1 MTDRSANFGDRSADH
16 KFLISQRL
24 DRDDRHH
31 VNGPNNQIEQLVTSK
46 AEEEEPWLKSLNNNI
61 GRQYWEFD
69 QNLGTPQQLSQI
81 QFFREEFHK
90 NRFQFKHSSD
100 LLMRSQVIGLFV
112 MGALNRILPK
122 EHQKEIRRYL
132 FNHQGSEGTNPITT
146 NLILH
151 QASKIYSNKAAPL
164 TTALLQNSIVEL
176 QENEDGGWGL
186 HIEGRSIMFGTSLN
200 YVTLRLL
207 GEKMDGGDGAM
218 SKARNWILDHGGAT
232 CIPSW
237 GKLWLSVLGVYEWS
251 GNNPLPPEI
260 WLLPYILPFH
270 PGRMWCHTR
279 MVYLPMS
286 YLYGKRFV
294 GPINSTV
301 LSLRREL
308 YTQPYDQIDWDLAR
322 NQCAKE
328 DLYCPHPL
336 IQDILWGGLHKFAE
350 PLLRKWPFSK
360 LRHKALNTVMQ
371 HIHHEDEN
379 THYIC
384 LGPVDKGYNGSH
396 LWDVVFAVQAT
407 LATNITDDEYGSVLR
422 KAHNFIK
429 VSQVKENSSGDL
441 CFWYRHISKGG
452 WTFSTWENG
461 WPVSDC
467 TAEGLKAALLLSEM
481 PSEIVGEAIPPH
493 QLYDAVNF
501 ILSLQMINPVELFG
515 DVMID
520 YQYVECT
527 SSAIQGLGMFMKLH
541 PGHRQRE
548 IEACIAKALDFIQ
561 TIQLPDGSWYGSW
574 GICYNY
580 GTWFGIK
587 GLIAGG
593 KNYQNNPSIRRACDF
608 LLSKQLDSG
617 GWGESYL
624 SCQDKVYTNI
634 EGNKS
639 HIVST
644 AWAMMALIEAGQA
657 KRDQTPLH
665 RAAKVLINSQMKNGD
680 FPQQEIIGVFNKNCM
695 ISYSAYRNIFPL
707 WALGEYLNHMA
718 VAQALAVES
727 ECSSMFEK
735 MKHEL
740 QSGKYQSKPTN
751 CS

>member
-1 MTDRSANFGDRSADH
+1 M
-16 KFLISQRL
+16 
-24 DRDDRHH
+24 
-31 VNGPNNQIEQLVTSK
+31 
-46 AEEEEPWLKSLNNNI
+46 
-61 GRQYWEFD
+61 
-69 QNLGTPQQLSQI
+69 
-81 QFFREEFHK
+81 
-90 NRFQFKHSSD
+90 
-100 LLMRSQVIGLFV
+100 
-112 MGALNRILPK
+112 
-122 EHQKEIRRYL
+122 
-132 FNHQGSEGTNPITT
+132 
-146 NLILH
+146 
-151 QASKIYSNKAAPL
+151 
-164 TTALLQNSIVEL
+164 
-176 QENEDGGWGL
+176 
-186 HIEGRSIMFGTSLN
+186 
-200 YVTLRLL
+200 YVLET
-207 GEKMDGGDGAM
+207 
-218 SKARNWILDHGGAT
+218 
-232 CIPSW
+232 
-237 GKLWLSVLGVYEWS
+237 
-251 GNNPLPPEI
+251 
-260 WLLPYILPFH
+260 
-270 PGRMWCHTR
+270 GRMWCHTR

-384 LGPVDKGYNGSH
+384 LGPVDKVTSSLRFSHNCNFLLLYKSGYNGSH

-467 TAEGLKAALLLSEM
+467 TAEGLKNSNGGFASYEPTRSYPWLE
-481 PSEIVGEAIPPH
+481 
-493 QLYDAVNF
+493 
-501 ILSLQMINPVELFG
+501 MINPVELFG

-561 TIQLPDGSWYGSW
+561 TIQLPDGSW
-574 GICYNY
+574 
-580 GTWFGIK
+580 F
-587 GLIAGG
+587 
-593 KNYQNNPSIRRACDF
+593 
-608 LLSKQLDSG
+608 
-617 GWGESYL
+617 
-624 SCQDKVYTNI
+624 
-634 EGNKS
+634 
-639 HIVST
+639 
-644 AWAMMALIEAGQA
+644 
-657 KRDQTPLH
+657 
-665 RAAKVLINSQMKNGD
+665 VL
-680 FPQQEIIGVFNKNCM
+680 C
-695 ISYSAYRNIFPL
+695 L
-707 WALGEYLNHMA
+707 
-718 VAQALAVES
+718 
-727 ECSSMFEK
+727 
-735 MKHEL
+735 
-740 QSGKYQSKPTN
+740 
-751 CS
+751 